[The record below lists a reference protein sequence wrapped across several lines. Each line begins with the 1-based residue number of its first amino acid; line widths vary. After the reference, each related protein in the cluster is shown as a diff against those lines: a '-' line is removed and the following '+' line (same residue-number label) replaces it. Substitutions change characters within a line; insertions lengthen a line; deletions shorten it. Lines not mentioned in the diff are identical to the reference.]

1 MKSFNIARSV
11 CAVALSAACLTGLA
25 ACSSSGSQSNDQ
37 VAATVNGTEIS
48 EQTVTDYIQN
58 FRTSQNLT
66 DDDSWGKWMA
76 QYSLDPSSVRDEV
89 ISYYE
94 DIELTKQAADENGVS
109 VSDDDVDAQVE
120 QMKSNYS
127 DDDAWNNA
135 LQQAGTTEDQY
146 RESVR
151 QAMLESALKD
161 KVASDNTDP
170 SDDDLLT
177 YAQQYA
183 SAFSGAKKSSQ
194 ILFSSDD
201 EATAQEVLDKINSG
215 ELSFED
221 AVQQYST
228 DDASK
233 ADGGNVGWDL
243 LNQFVSE
250 YTDALANLSEGQVSG
265 LVKSDYGIHI
275 IKCTEVYTAPDEVT
289 SLDQVPPELVEYL
302 RSMVKSSNEASAYQ
316 TWFQDYKN
324 QADIQKNDMPSG
336 LPYDVDMSQ
345 YQSDDSSSSSSSTD
359 ATTSSDT
366 SSDASSAADSS
377 SSNSSSSSSADVSSS
392 SSDASSATDASSSSS
407 SASAPSESDSTTSL
421 SSSAN

>member
-25 ACSSSGSQSNDQ
+25 ACSSSASQSNDQ

-359 ATTSSDT
+359 AATSSDT

-377 SSNSSSSSSADVSSS
+377 SSDSSSSSSADASSS

-407 SASAPSESDSTTSL
+407 SASAPSESDSTTSH

>member
-359 ATTSSDT
+359 AATSSDT

-377 SSNSSSSSSADVSSS
+377 SSDSSSSSSADASSS

-407 SASAPSESDSTTSL
+407 SASAPS
-421 SSSAN
+421 

>member
-359 ATTSSDT
+359 AATSSDT

-377 SSNSSSSSSADVSSS
+377 SSSSADASSS
-392 SSDASSATDASSSSS
+392 SSDASSAIDASSSSS

>member
-1 MKSFNIARSV
+1 MKSFNIARTV
-11 CAVALSAACLTGLA
+11 CTVALSAACLAGLA
-25 ACSSSGSQSNDQ
+25 ACSSNGSQSNDA
-37 VAATVNGTEIS
+37 VAATVNGTQIS

-58 FRTSQNLT
+58 FRSSQNLT
-66 DDDSWGKWMA
+66 DDDSWGKWLV
-76 QYSLDPSSVRDEV
+76 QYSLTPSAVRDEV

-94 DIELTKQAADENGVS
+94 DIELTKQAAQDNGVS
-109 VSDDDVDAQVE
+109 VSDDDVDAQVQ
-120 QMKSNYS
+120 QMKANYS

-183 SAFSGAKKSSQ
+183 SAFSGAKKSSH
-194 ILFSSDD
+194 ILFNSDD
-201 EATAQEVLDKINSG
+201 EATAQQVLDKINSG

-243 LNQFVSE
+243 LNQFVSQ
-250 YTDALANLSEGQVSG
+250 YTDALNNLSEGQVSG

-275 IKCTEVYTAPDEVT
+275 IKCTQVYTAPDQVT
-289 SLDQVPPELVEYL
+289 SLDQIPPELVEYL

-324 QADIQKNDMPSG
+324 QADVQKNDMPSG
-336 LPYDVDMSQ
+336 LPYDIDMTP
-345 YQSDDSSSSSSSTD
+345 YQSDSSSSSSD
-359 ATTSSDT
+359 ASSDSTSSSDAS
-366 SSDASSAADSS
+366 SSDASSA
-377 SSNSSSSSSADVSSS
+377 SSADASSS
-392 SSDASSATDASSSSS
+392 SSDAASSASSSATDASSSSAS
-407 SASAPSESDSTTSL
+407 QSAPSEGSSSASL

>member
-11 CAVALSAACLTGLA
+11 CAVALSAVCLTGLA

-345 YQSDDSSSSSSSTD
+345 YQSDDSSSSS
-359 ATTSSDT
+359 DT

-377 SSNSSSSSSADVSSS
+377 SSDSSSSSSADASSS

>member
-377 SSNSSSSSSADVSSS
+377 SSSSADASSS
-392 SSDASSATDASSSSS
+392 SSDASSAIDASSSSS

>member
-25 ACSSSGSQSNDQ
+25 ACSSNGSQSSDQ

-66 DDDSWGKWMA
+66 DDDSWGQWMA
-76 QYSLDPSSVRDEV
+76 KYSLDPSTVRDEV

-94 DIELTKQAADENGVS
+94 DIELTKQAAQDNDVS

-161 KVASDNTDP
+161 KVASDGTDP

-194 ILFSSDD
+194 ILFNSDD

-233 ADGGNVGWDL
+233 ADNGNVGWDL

-275 IKCTEVYTAPDEVT
+275 IKCTEVYTAPDQVT

-324 QADIQKNDMPSG
+324 QADIQQNDMPSG
-336 LPYDVDMSQ
+336 LPYDIDMTP
-345 YQSDDSSSSSSSTD
+345 YQSDDSSSSSDDSTD
-359 ATTSSDT
+359 ATSSSDT
-366 SSDASSAADSS
+366 SSTDASSSS
-377 SSNSSSSSSADVSSS
+377 DAGASSS

-407 SASAPSESDSTTSL
+407 SESAPSESDSTTSL

>member
-377 SSNSSSSSSADVSSS
+377 SSDSSSSSSADASSS

>member
-228 DDASK
+228 DDAFK

-359 ATTSSDT
+359 AATSSDT

-377 SSNSSSSSSADVSSS
+377 SSDSSSSSSADASSS

>member
-250 YTDALANLSEGQVSG
+250 YTDALANLSEGQVNG

-377 SSNSSSSSSADVSSS
+377 SSSSADASSS
-392 SSDASSATDASSSSS
+392 SSDASSAIDASSSSS

>member
-359 ATTSSDT
+359 AATSSDT

-377 SSNSSSSSSADVSSS
+377 SSDSSSSSSADASSS

>member
-37 VAATVNGTEIS
+37 VAATVNGIEIS

-109 VSDDDVDAQVE
+109 VSDNDVDAQVE

-359 ATTSSDT
+359 ATTSSDA
-366 SSDASSAADSS
+366 SSDGSSAADSS
-377 SSNSSSSSSADVSSS
+377 SSDSSSSSSADASSS

>member
-170 SDDDLLT
+170 SDDDLLN

-377 SSNSSSSSSADVSSS
+377 SSDSSSSSSADVSSS
-392 SSDASSATDASSSSS
+392 SSDASGATDASSSSS

>member
-25 ACSSSGSQSNDQ
+25 ACSSSGSQSSDQ

-48 EQTVTDYIQN
+48 EQTITDYIQN
-58 FRTSQNLT
+58 FRTSQSLT
-66 DDDSWGKWMA
+66 DDDSWGQWMA
-76 QYSLDPSSVRDEV
+76 KYSLDPSTVRDEV

-127 DDDAWNNA
+127 DDDAWNTA

-161 KVASDNTDP
+161 KVASDGTDP

-250 YTDALANLSEGQVSG
+250 YTDALDNLSEGQVSG

-324 QADIQKNDMPSG
+324 QADIQENDMPSG
-336 LPYDVDMSQ
+336 LPYDIDMSA

-359 ATTSSDT
+359 ATSSSDTSSDT
-366 SSDASSAADSS
+366 SSSADSS
-377 SSNSSSSSSADVSSS
+377 SSSTADASSS
-392 SSDASSATDASSSSS
+392 SSDASSSDSSSATDASSSSS
-407 SASAPSESDSTTSL
+407 SESAPSESNSTTSL

>member
-359 ATTSSDT
+359 AATSSDT

-377 SSNSSSSSSADVSSS
+377 SSDSSSSSSADASSS
-392 SSDASSATDASSSSS
+392 SSDASSATDANSSSS

>member
-11 CAVALSAACLTGLA
+11 CSVALSAACLTGLA
-25 ACSSSGSQSNDQ
+25 ACSSSGSQSSDQ

-377 SSNSSSSSSADVSSS
+377 SSDSSSSSSADASSS

>member
-1 MKSFNIARSV
+1 
-11 CAVALSAACLTGLA
+11 
-25 ACSSSGSQSNDQ
+25 
-37 VAATVNGTEIS
+37 
-48 EQTVTDYIQN
+48 
-58 FRTSQNLT
+58 
-66 DDDSWGKWMA
+66 
-76 QYSLDPSSVRDEV
+76 
-89 ISYYE
+89 
-94 DIELTKQAADENGVS
+94 
-109 VSDDDVDAQVE
+109 
-120 QMKSNYS
+120 MKSNYS

-233 ADGGNVGWDL
+233 AVGGNVGWDL

-359 ATTSSDT
+359 AATSSDT

-377 SSNSSSSSSADVSSS
+377 SSDSSSSSSADASSS

>member
-345 YQSDDSSSSSSSTD
+345 YQSDDSSSSS
-359 ATTSSDT
+359 DT

-377 SSNSSSSSSADVSSS
+377 SSDSSSSSSADASSS

>member
-345 YQSDDSSSSSSSTD
+345 YQSDDSSSSS
-359 ATTSSDT
+359 DT

-377 SSNSSSSSSADVSSS
+377 SSDSSSSSSADVTSS

>member
-109 VSDDDVDAQVE
+109 VSDNDVDAQVE

-359 ATTSSDT
+359 ATTSSDA

-377 SSNSSSSSSADVSSS
+377 SSDSSSSSSADASSS

>member
-345 YQSDDSSSSSSSTD
+345 YQSDDSSSSS
-359 ATTSSDT
+359 DT

-377 SSNSSSSSSADVSSS
+377 SSDSSSSSSADVSSS

>member
-265 LVKSDYGIHI
+265 LVKSDYGIRI

-377 SSNSSSSSSADVSSS
+377 SSSSADASSS
-392 SSDASSATDASSSSS
+392 SSDASSAIDASSSSS

>member
-377 SSNSSSSSSADVSSS
+377 SSDSSSSSSADVSSS